1 MTVQRM
7 DTDLPRPGW
16 PQGVSLGPVGGSL
29 KVMDFGSGIKRKIVG
44 ARAAQGGRT
53 SSSPAVDTALL
64 GPWEWNLD
72 SGRMMAP
79 GPHIFYHNQVLGQ
92 VPGRLRARG
101 ILQLLHDRPSSSGIF
116 SEL

>member
-29 KVMDFGSGIKRKIVG
+29 KAMDFGSGIKRKTVG

-79 GPHIFYHNQVLGQ
+79 GTPYFLPQPSFRTSAWKAPGTGDFAALTRPAIFLWHFL
-92 VPGRLRARG
+92 
-101 ILQLLHDRPSSSGIF
+101 
-116 SEL
+116 